1 MYAKAIAA
9 LITPL
14 IVTLLMPLGLN
25 ETSTVAQV
33 VEAIVVAVST
43 AVAVYFIPNQ
53 VK

>member
-14 IVTLLMPLGLN
+14 IVTLLMPFGLN

-33 VEAIVVAVST
+33 IEAIIVAVST
-43 AVAVYFIPNQ
+43 ATAVYF
-53 VK
+53 VKNEVK

>member
-33 VEAIVVAVST
+33 IEALIVAIST
-43 AVAVYFIPNQ
+43 AVMVFMVPNT
-53 VK
+53 K

>member
-33 VEAIVVAVST
+33 IEALLVAIST
-43 AVAVYFIPNQ
+43 ALMVYMVPN
-53 VK
+53 K